1 MLREMLLRD
10 FYNSVMRGLI
20 TEYVE
25 AGSLTLLSA
34 GAWISNLVRNYD
46 SFNMVL
52 TSLPGKEKEAL
63 QQMLDK
69 IEYVHRFGFTDEVL
83 QPLIEKYRQGVRAN
97 MGQEGS
103 MPNSVFLQ
111 IYQDNFLLGRP
122 LCTVDE
128 KLDVTLSVLDTLSA
142 KNFQD
147 WISDWYGGSDNW
159 VFLMQGNDSTYLFP
173 NAQEIEKMIQD
184 SRSADM
190 EQLAAREEVI
200 EENAELIDFEIKPGR
215 SCKREDYKNVGR

>member
-1 MLREMLLRD
+1 
-10 FYNSVMRGLI
+10 
-20 TEYVE
+20 
-25 AGSLTLLSA
+25 
-34 GAWISNLVRNYD
+34 
-46 SFNMVL
+46 
-52 TSLPGKEKEAL
+52 
-63 QQMLDK
+63 
-69 IEYVHRFGFTDEVL
+69 
-83 QPLIEKYRQGVRAN
+83 
-97 MGQEGS
+97 

-215 SCKREDYKNVGR
+215 IVKEKTIKMLDAEEWVLDNGARIFYKYTDGDKGMFNMLAGSPVGVR